1 MSNQPMTGSVQE
13 PKWVSSP
20 TAAFPED
27 KGKAIY
33 GVGIAEKLH
42 MPDLYIL
49 RTSAEERARR
59 AVAATL
65 STMVASIFKDYT
77 SAAFTPSMKQGEIQ
91 SLTENVQKSVVTETL
106 DGAEIMD
113 HWTNPQTGDIYALCK
128 LSMDSV
134 AQTIRD
140 KITAVEKDKLKMDA
154 AAAHKELDQIIQD
167 NAQKIK

>member
-1 MSNQPMTGSVQE
+1 
-13 PKWVSSP
+13 
-20 TAAFPED
+20 
-27 KGKAIY
+27 
-33 GVGIAEKLH
+33 
-42 MPDLYIL
+42 
-49 RTSAEERARR
+49 
-59 AVAATL
+59 
-65 STMVASIFKDYT
+65 
-77 SAAFTPSMKQGEIQ
+77 MKQGEIQ